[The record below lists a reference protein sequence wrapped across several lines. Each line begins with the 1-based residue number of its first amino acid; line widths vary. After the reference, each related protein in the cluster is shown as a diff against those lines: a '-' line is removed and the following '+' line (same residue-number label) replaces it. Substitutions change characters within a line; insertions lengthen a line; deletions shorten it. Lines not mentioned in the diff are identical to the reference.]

1 MKEYKVYLSNQAKED
16 IANIY
21 GYILNNLK
29 SEINADAV
37 LNRLYSAIE
46 KLSFLSETYH
56 FYPKEPWLSKDVRYF
71 SEGNYSIFYVVE
83 NDISTVIHVCYG
95 KCDLDN
101 VLSDYK

>member
-37 LNRLYSAIE
+37 LNRPYSAIE
-46 KLSFLSETYH
+46 KLSFLSETIQKSRGYQKT
-56 FYPKEPWLSKDVRYF
+56 FDTFQR
-71 SEGNYSIFYVVE
+71 
-83 NDISTVIHVCYG
+83 
-95 KCDLDN
+95 
-101 VLSDYK
+101 